1 MNVKYY
7 TGRTVS
13 DILIDA
19 LAKTKTNEEFMIV
32 RGIMD
37 RFAASDT
44 EIVNCEYCEHY
55 NGGCCTRFGKMAH
68 PARNS
73 NDFCSRGN
81 RRDGLQ
87 RRLLHR
93 EEGRK

>member
-32 RGIMD
+32 RGILD

-44 EIVNCEYCEHY
+44 EIVNCEHCEHY

-68 PARNS
+68 PGRKG
-73 NDFCSRGN
+73 NDFCSRGD
-81 RRDGLQ
+81 RRNGND
-87 RRLLHR
+87 
-93 EEGRK
+93 